1 MIGVVSYLLINFWFT
16 RIQANK
22 AAILAFTMNRVGA
35 LRGRISLLCLKLS
48 NSGDTLKLLIPNYI
62 RKYISGQNNYLG
74 MVISQEVSENEMGY
88 RGSKSEFIIQNPQ
101 PKYINSV
108 KEQRVDGSWNNY
120 LLSNSILRYTLMGF
134 ERNYQ
139 LKVLSKQLKNKTNFC
154 SAQVQL
160 SKLDPWFVTGF
171 CDGEASFSVSI
182 SIDKRI
188 KGRVGWTVKPSF
200 QISLHSRD
208 MNLLLQLQEFFA
220 CGSIVSKN
228 NRSEISFRVN
238 SLHDLTNFIIPHFVN
253 FPLLSQK
260 AADFELFKQIVKLIN
275 NKIHLT
281 DVGLQQIINIRAS
294 MNLGL
299 SDLQKSEFINYKPVP
314 RPIIKYTEIPNPN
327 WIAGFSSAEGC
338 FLLTISKSNNNKIGK
353 IVQLIFKISQHH
365 RDKNLLELIS
375 KYLNCGNVYYHSEN
389 AFVFKVGKFVDINNK
404 IIPFFKAYSI
414 KGIKQLDYQDFCE
427 IATLI
432 GEGKHLSPIGIA
444 KIQLIKDKMNTKRK

>member
-1 MIGVVSYLLINFWFT
+1 
-16 RIQANK
+16 
-22 AAILAFTMNRVGA
+22 
-35 LRGRISLLCLKLS
+35 
-48 NSGDTLKLLIPNYI
+48 
-62 RKYISGQNNYLG
+62 
-74 MVISQEVSENEMGY
+74 
-88 RGSKSEFIIQNPQ
+88 
-101 PKYINSV
+101 
-108 KEQRVDGSWNNY
+108 
-120 LLSNSILRYTLMGF
+120 MGF

-139 LKVLSKQLKNKTNFC
+139 IKVLSKQLKNNKNFC
-154 SAQVQL
+154 SSAEFQL
-160 SKLDPWFVTGF
+160 TKLDPWFVTGF
-171 CDGEASFSVSI
+171 CDGEASFSVFI
-182 SIDKRI
+182 YKDKRI
-188 KGRVGWTVKPSF
+188 KGRVVWSVKPSF

-208 MNLLLQLQEFFA
+208 MNLLLQLQEFFT

-228 NRSEISFRVN
+228 NRSEKSFRVN
-238 SLHDLTNFIIPHFVN
+238 SIHDLKIYIIPHFLN
-253 FPLLSQK
+253 FPLLTQK
-260 AADFELFKQIVKLIN
+260 SADFELFKQIIDLMYY
-275 NKIHLT
+275 NKNHLT
-281 DVGLQQIINIRAS
+281 DVGLLQIINIRAS

-299 SDLQKSEFINYKPVP
+299 SDLQKSEFINYKSVP
-314 RPIIKYTEIPNPN
+314 RPNMLTYTEIPNPN

-375 KYLNCGNVYYHSEN
+375 KYLNCGNVYSHSEN

-414 KGIKQLDYQDFCE
+414 QGIKQLDYQDFCE

>member
-1 MIGVVSYLLINFWFT
+1 
-16 RIQANK
+16 
-22 AAILAFTMNRVGA
+22 
-35 LRGRISLLCLKLS
+35 
-48 NSGDTLKLLIPNYI
+48 
-62 RKYISGQNNYLG
+62 
-74 MVISQEVSENEMGY
+74 
-88 RGSKSEFIIQNPQ
+88 
-101 PKYINSV
+101 
-108 KEQRVDGSWNNY
+108 
-120 LLSNSILRYTLMGF
+120 MGF
-134 ERNYQ
+134 ERNCQ
-139 LKVLSKQLKNKTNFC
+139 IKVLSKQFNKTNFC
-154 SAQVQL
+154 TSAYAQVPL
-160 SKLDPWFVTGF
+160 TKLDPWFVTGF

>member
-74 MVISQEVSENEMGY
+74 MVISQEMSENEMGY

-260 AADFELFKQIVKLIN
+260 AADFELFKQIVNLIN
-275 NKIHLT
+275 TRVHLT
-281 DVGLQQIINIRAS
+281 DVGLRQIINIRAS

-299 SDLQKSEFINYKPVP
+299 SD
-314 RPIIKYTEIPNPN
+314 
-327 WIAGFSSAEGC
+327 
-338 FLLTISKSNNNKIGK
+338 
-353 IVQLIFKISQHH
+353 
-365 RDKNLLELIS
+365 
-375 KYLNCGNVYYHSEN
+375 
-389 AFVFKVGKFVDINNK
+389 
-404 IIPFFKAYSI
+404 
-414 KGIKQLDYQDFCE
+414 
-427 IATLI
+427 
-432 GEGKHLSPIGIA
+432 
-444 KIQLIKDKMNTKRK
+444 